1 MLLSQIRTC
10 FAKKMCNPSI
20 SGGYRLNPQL
30 TCLPGFNSILLSLL
44 RYIDFLECSLLPV
57 DANDAVVMSF
67 DANYTGEDVTE
78 DTSLEARTAADVSEP

>member
-1 MLLSQIRTC
+1 M
-10 FAKKMCNPSI
+10 
-20 SGGYRLNPQL
+20 
-30 TCLPGFNSILLSLL
+30 
-44 RYIDFLECSLLPV
+44 LPV